1 MSIFF
6 KHNFTFLVEM
16 ALGGGSSGG
25 TVPHFNQ
32 AMLQNLQSMLMA
44 NPSYLTGG
52 IPNKLLSQM
61 WTPDLTNKTGNNMV
75 IFINYFVQS

>member
-1 MSIFF
+1 M
-6 KHNFTFLVEM
+6 
-16 ALGGGSSGG
+16 GGGSSGG

-32 AMLQNLQSMLMA
+32 IMLQNLQSMLMA

-61 WTPDLTNKTGNNMV
+61 WMPDLANKTGNNILV
-75 IFINYFVQS
+75 KLIKNYIHCIHCSLFLYVR